1 MSYTKIESSLLL
13 ALDYPK
19 LDESDFILLL
29 TKFLEKKLGNNDNYP
44 SFSKQIQKYY
54 LEQEYKKA
62 IENILRLC
70 QENETLLG
78 TNLVQRL
85 ITKSSQVTSNPKDNE
100 SRRFYE
106 VLYAEHL
113 ESILRKDFDC
123 SIFDELNE
131 AYNEVRPEYTVNDL
145 TKINTFEEARK
156 LILAFVMLNDNV
168 ELGLKA
174 QSAIYQ
180 KKDRSREELGQVLTA
195 NPGIMKPNSPNFA
208 DNTVPIKKI
217 DKIAIDEKKAGGYS
231 KTNPQVPFVASLSG
245 TTYSLVVVLQKY
257 MDKHKTDPN
266 LEKKINNIV
275 MLWTSAYIKDGYHS
289 YKEVI
294 DIFKDAHIQSIFAR
308 ANIKLD
314 YAIID
319 DTDHEFHRA
328 QEYTQGIATKAMMHQ
343 ELVQKVQ
350 EKSMRE
356 EKQKQMLLFCGVLI
370 NQLNQDPKSKEKY
383 PEQLESLN
391 ALYKNWNTGTIKNQE
406 FKKECTQVC
415 TEIQIKEQ
423 NTPLSF
429 TNFLVKIKHFFSRL
443 FTSGFSKEVFEEP
456 LSTAM
461 DITTK
466 LKDAVA
472 QIPDTPS
479 PKKVAPL
486 MKKSD
491 AQLIHS
497 EVKHFS
503 SPIKEIQKQAND
515 LTSILTQDSIL
526 KIEKSNDKPYMN

>member
-1 MSYTKIESSLLL
+1 MSYTKIESGLLL

-19 LDESDFILLL
+19 LDESDFILLS
-29 TKFLEKKLGNNDNYP
+29 TKLLEKKLGNNENYP
-44 SFSKQIQKYY
+44 AFLKQIQKHY

-70 QENETLLG
+70 KEHETRLG
-78 TNLVQRL
+78 TNVVQRL
-85 ITKSSQVTSNPKDNE
+85 ITKASQITSDPKDNE

-106 VLYAEHL
+106 VLYAEHI

-123 SIFDELNE
+123 SVFDELNE

-174 QSAIYQ
+174 QSTTYQ

-208 DNTVPIKKI
+208 DNRVAIKKI
-217 DKIAIDEKKAGGYS
+217 DKIVLDEKKVGGYS
-231 KTNPQVPFVASLSG
+231 KTNAQVPFVASLSG

-257 MDKHKTDPN
+257 MEKHKTDLN

-294 DIFKDAHIQSIFAR
+294 DIFKDPHIHSIFAQ

-319 DTDHEFHRA
+319 DTAHEFHRA
-328 QEYTQGIATKAMMHQ
+328 QEYAQGIATKSMMHQ
-343 ELVQKVQ
+343 ELVQKAQ
-350 EKSMRE
+350 DKNARE
-356 EKQKQMLLFCGVLI
+356 EKQRQMINSCGMLI
-370 NQLNQDPKSKEKY
+370 KQLNQAPKSKERY
-383 PEQLESLN
+383 PEQLKSLDE
-391 ALYKNWNTGTIKNQE
+391 LYKNWSTAIKKNQE
-406 FKKECTQVC
+406 FKKECAQIC
-415 TEIQIKEQ
+415 AEIQTKEQ
-423 NTPLSF
+423 NTPFSF
-429 TNFLVKIKHFFSRL
+429 TDFLIKIKNFFNRL
-443 FTSGFSKEVFEEP
+443 FTSGFRKEVLIEP
-456 LSTAM
+456 VSMAI
-461 DITTK
+461 DILTQ
-466 LKDAVA
+466 LKDTVE
-472 QIPDTPS
+472 QIPDSPTP
-479 PKKVAPL
+479 
-486 MKKSD
+486 KS
-491 AQLIHS
+491 LIRKSGNQPIQS
-497 EVKHFS
+497 EVKHFP
-503 SPIKEIQKQAND
+503 SPIKEEQKHANG
-515 LTSILTQDSIL
+515 LTTELSHDSTTKRDHPLNLI
-526 KIEKSNDKPYMN
+526 